1 MIARL
6 LSGRS
11 LSYPTGGRFRVNLLF
26 FPLLAASILG
36 NYYREFT
43 AAYLCALLHELGHAA
58 AARCLGVSFLYIEIQ
73 PFGVCIKLNTDK
85 LKTPRQEIL
94 IAAAGPAVSLCL
106 AAASP
111 YLPLPCS
118 DMYFF
123 YCNISMAAIN
133 LLPALPLDGGRI
145 LKAVLS
151 YRFGSV
157 RAYNLTVSAS
167 KLPIALLLLLSVYG
181 LLTMR
186 FNLSL
191 ILISAFLLSNLA
203 CEQNNI
209 SRGALREIIGSREK
223 LASTTM
229 LKTGVLTARADT
241 PARHILRE
249 LNISRFHIVN
259 VTDKNGRIIRTLS
272 ETQLLDAMSEKGVRI
287 TLSDV

>member
-1 MIARL
+1 MITRI
-6 LSGRS
+6 LSERS
-11 LSYPTGGRFRVNLLF
+11 LSYPKNSRFRINLLF
-26 FPLLAASILG
+26 FPLLATSILG
-36 NYYREFT
+36 NYYREFL

-73 PFGVCIKLNTDK
+73 PFGMCIKLNTDK
-85 LKTPRQEIL
+85 LKAPWQEIL
-94 IAAAGPAVSLCL
+94 IAAAGPLVSLCL
-106 AAASP
+106 ALAAP

-118 DMYFF
+118 DMYF
-123 YCNISMAAIN
+123 YCCNISMAAIN

-145 LKAVLS
+145 LKGALS

-157 RAYNLTVSAS
+157 RAYNMTVSVS
-167 KLPIALLLLLSVYG
+167 KLPIMLLLLLSVYG
-181 LLTMR
+181 LITMR

-191 ILISAFLLSNLA
+191 ILISAFLLSNLTY
-203 CEQNNI
+203 EQNNI
-209 SRGALREIIGSREK
+209 SRSALREIIGSREK
-223 LASTTM
+223 LASTNM

-259 VTDKNGRIIRTLS
+259 VTDKNGKILRTLS

-287 TLSDV
+287 TLADI